1 MPVCCLTQPVPS
13 VQGERCLP
21 KAFPP
26 ERRRGPLSQLPSSAA
41 GLWWPR
47 RPFAGRCHQPGT
59 ATALRRAPPA
69 LSIPARAAPPGN
81 GHQSHTSALG
91 MIPMMGASPSQPCQ
105 FPLVGPTDWLTDWL
119 TALAPAQE
127 GVHGQDSACC
137 SCSSRYYVLLW
148 LEMPVGLSLTLQAI
162 WIALGQ
168 HFHWGNGE
176 KINRFLLLESFFLST
191 EHGQLQGLRAEEMK
205 ASCNVYF
212 LSLLKWTITKNKA
225 KSKTKKLSKCQC

>member
-1 MPVCCLTQPVPS
+1 MLPNAAGAASSGCKVPS
-13 VQGERCLP
+13 QSISSGEEAGAAVTAPEQRCW
-21 KAFPP
+21 
-26 ERRRGPLSQLPSSAA
+26 PLVAAPSLCRAVSPARH
-41 GLWWPR
+41 GH
-47 RPFAGRCHQPGT
+47 RPAPGT
-59 ATALRRAPPA
+59 ASAEHPGPGSAARERAPEPHLGPWNDPHDGGIAFPA
-69 LSIPARAAPPGN
+69 VPVPPG
-81 GHQSHTSALG
+81 G
-91 MIPMMGASPSQPCQ
+91 
-105 FPLVGPTDWLTDWL
+105 TDRLTDWL

-137 SCSSRYYVLLW
+137 SCSSCYYVLLW

-191 EHGQLQGLRAEEMK
+191 EHGELQGLRAEEMK
-205 ASCNVYF
+205 APCNVYF